1 MYVGEKRWGLLDTA
15 DWHSSA
21 SLRSCRTILASRKHW
36 LRRLPLLD
44 TRWRATL
51 LGRAKTLTGEPQAST
66 LAAFGMLWASPL
78 RSVICSIAFIG
89 MKGLETALHEG
100 VTLLAPSATAQR
112 DAELLLMHVTGFS
125 RAELMTHP
133 ERELTERQTAHY
145 DAALVRRARHEPMQH
160 ILGTQEFYGRSFI
173 VNRLVLIPRPE
184 TEHLVEA
191 VLAIRPAAQR
201 LLDIGTGS
209 GILAL
214 TLALELPDASVT
226 ATDISPAALAVAQQN
241 ARALGAAERVRFLQS
256 DLFEGF
262 QVERFDAIVSNPP
275 YVATGE
281 RLEPQVQ
288 DYEPAA
294 ALYAGEDGLA
304 IYRRLIPE
312 AFEHLES
319 GGHLLLEIGHGQR
332 GALHGLL
339 AEAGFVEIGFVD
351 DLQGIPRV
359 VTAVKPSARK
369 PLE

>member
-1 MYVGEKRWGLLDTA
+1 
-15 DWHSSA
+15 
-21 SLRSCRTILASRKHW
+21 
-36 LRRLPLLD
+36 
-44 TRWRATL
+44 
-51 LGRAKTLTGEPQAST
+51 
-66 LAAFGMLWASPL
+66 
-78 RSVICSIAFIG
+78 

-125 RAELMTHP
+125 RADLLTHP
-133 ERELTERQTAHY
+133 ERELTERQSEHY
-145 DAALVRRARHEPMQH
+145 QAAILRRARHEPMQH

-173 VNRLVLIPRPE
+173 VNRLVLIARPE

-191 VLAIRPAAQR
+191 VLAIRPAPRR

-209 GILAL
+209 GILAV
-214 TLALELPDASVT
+214 TLALELPNASVT
-226 ATDISPAALAVAQQN
+226 ATDISAAALAVAQQN
-241 ARALGAAERVRFLQS
+241 ARALGAAERVRFLAS
-256 DLFEGF
+256 DLFAALDC
-262 QVERFDAIVSNPP
+262 ERFDCIVSNPP
-275 YVATGE
+275 YVSTSEA
-281 RLEPQVQ
+281 LEPQVR

-312 AFEHLES
+312 AFEHLEPE
-319 GGHLLLEIGHGQR
+319 GHLLLEIGHGQR
-332 GALHGLL
+332 DALHRLL
-339 AEAGFVEIGFVD
+339 AEAGFVEIDFVD